1 VLGWRN
7 VCKDGLKGGRGLMGK
22 GKEFRDPRKRGF
34 DDDGYF
40 MAEQPGAPG
49 GSRAPRGF
57 TPGPSDGPTVDAT
70 VKWFN
75 GEKGFGFAELGDG
88 TGDAFLHIGVLQAA
102 GRETV
107 PPGTK
112 LKCHVGQGQKG
123 KQITHVLE
131 VDESTATPE
140 RPRAPRPGGFGGGG
154 GMRPQRAAPDPS
166 TAVDLAGTVKWF
178 NGEKGFGFVTVSDGG
193 KDVFLHI
200 SVLERAQLTQL
211 AEGQRVSMRVV
222 DTPKGR
228 EAISIALD

>member
-1 VLGWRN
+1 
-7 VCKDGLKGGRGLMGK
+7 MGK
-22 GKEFRDPRKRGF
+22 GKDFRDPRRRGF
-34 DDDGYF
+34 DDEGYF
-40 MAEQPGAPG
+40 MAERPSVPGAPRVA
-49 GSRAPRGF
+49 RAFAAAPA
-57 TPGPSDGPTVDAT
+57 DGPTVDAT

-75 GEKGFGFAELGDG
+75 PEKGFGFAELGDG

-107 PPGTK
+107 PPGAK

-131 VDESTATPE
+131 VDETTASAETRRP
-140 RPRAPRPGGFGGGG
+140 PRAGGFASGPRP
-154 GMRPQRAAPDPS
+154 PRAAPDPA
-166 TAVDLAGTVKWF
+166 TAVDLSGTVKWF
-178 NGEKGFGFVTVSDGG
+178 NGEKGFGFVTVADGG

-200 SVLERAQLTQL
+200 SVLERAQLTHL

-228 EAISIALD
+228 EAISIALAS

>member
-1 VLGWRN
+1 
-7 VCKDGLKGGRGLMGK
+7 MGK
-22 GKEFRDPRKRGF
+22 GKDFRDPRRRGF
-34 DDDGYF
+34 DDDQYF
-40 MAEQPGAPG
+40 LPEQPRGGGAAG
-49 GSRAPRGF
+49 GSRPPRAFAQAPAE
-57 TPGPSDGPTVDAT
+57 GPVVDAT

-75 GEKGFGFAELGDG
+75 PEKGFGFAELGDG

-107 PPGTK
+107 LPGAK
-112 LKCHVGQGQKG
+112 LKVHVGQGQKG
-123 KQITHVLE
+123 KQITHVME

-140 RPRAPRPGGFGGGG
+140 RRPRAGGGAGGGG
-154 GMRPQRAAPDPS
+154 GFGPRAPRAAPDPS
-166 TAVDLAGTVKWF
+166 TAVELSGTVKWF

-200 SVLERAQLTQL
+200 SVLERAQLTHL

-228 EAISIALD
+228 EAISIALAG

>member
-1 VLGWRN
+1 
-7 VCKDGLKGGRGLMGK
+7 M
-22 GKEFRDPRKRGF
+22 
-34 DDDGYF
+34 
-40 MAEQPGAPG
+40 
-49 GSRAPRGF
+49 
-57 TPGPSDGPTVDAT
+57 VDAT

-75 GEKGFGFAELGDG
+75 PEKGFGFAELGDG
-88 TGDAFLHIGVLQAA
+88 SGDAFLHIGVLQAA

-107 PPGTK
+107 PPGAK
-112 LKCHVGQGQKG
+112 LKVHVGQGQKG
-123 KQITHVLE
+123 KQITHVME

-140 RPRAPRPGGFGGGG
+140 RRGPRPGGGGGG
-154 GMRPQRAAPDPS
+154 FGGPRAPRAAPDPS
-166 TAVDLAGTVKWF
+166 TAVELSGTVKWF

-228 EAISIALD
+228 EAISIALA